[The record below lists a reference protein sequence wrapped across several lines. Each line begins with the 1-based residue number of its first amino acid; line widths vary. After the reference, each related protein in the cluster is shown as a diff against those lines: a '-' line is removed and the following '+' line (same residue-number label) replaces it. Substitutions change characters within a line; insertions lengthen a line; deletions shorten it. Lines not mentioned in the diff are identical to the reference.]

1 METRFTVS
9 AAPSLCLGLSLLVCK
24 LGPVRLSNPRRIL
37 VLRGCPWKTGSGLGA
52 SWEEAGQTGRR
63 PSWQV
68 LLLSALLRG
77 AWASSRLGVG
87 THLGVS
93 VRRGLSAGAG
103 VGVSGQASWC

>member
-1 METRFTVS
+1 MPEEE
-9 AAPSLCLGLSLLVCK
+9 LS
-24 LGPVRLSNPRRIL
+24 II
-37 VLRGCPWKTGSGLGA
+37 GSIR
-52 SWEEAGQTGRR
+52 WD
-63 PSWQV
+63 PWQV